1 MPRKLRLHAV
11 PATVVSLAVILALV
25 VLALLALTG
34 AEAAGPGQPQ
44 CGDTI
49 TTDTTL
55 HADLVNCPNNG
66 IVIGANGIKLDLNG
80 HTIDGD
86 GKPTGGCD
94 VQTEFC
100 DVGVANDGHDG
111 VTVMHGSIRQF
122 GGGINFFGPL
132 QHIRLLRVSTA
143 GSADVGIQLFKA
155 SKTVIRGSSANTS
168 PNRHQLGFGLALY
181 SSHHLRIIGNSFRNN
196 TGDGLHAVD
205 SNSNLFKRNLVA
217 YNGGKG
223 FVLEGGESNEIRRN
237 RWVQNGRAGI
247 TLLGTGNVI
256 TRNHVTGG
264 SDGIRVEKGHGNLIA
279 HNVVAHTHH
288 AGIRLGLKH
297 PFIGGA
303 HNVIRRNLVKDSRV
317 DDFLVGRRDRH
328 SLLIG
333 NTARRA
339 GDDGFD
345 VNSRSTK
352 LTGNRANRNG
362 DLGIEAVHGV
372 YDGSGNV
379 AHHNG
384 DPRQCTNIVCS

>member
-1 MPRKLRLHAV
+1 MPTKLRFHAG
-11 PATVVSLAVILALV
+11 PATVLSLAVILALS
-25 VLALLALTG
+25 VLALLTFTR

-66 IVIGANGIKLDLNG
+66 IVIGADGIKLDLNG

-86 GKPTGGCD
+86 GKPTAGCD
-94 VQTEFC
+94 VETEFC

-111 VTVMHGSIRQF
+111 VTVMHGSIREF

-132 QHIRLLRVSTA
+132 QHSRLLRVSTA
-143 GSADVGIQLFKA
+143 GSADVGIQLFQA
-155 SKTVIRGSSANTS
+155 SNSVIRSSSANTS

-196 TGDGLHAVD
+196 TGDGLHVVD
-205 SNSNLFKRNLVA
+205 SNSNLFERNVVA
-217 YNGGKG
+217 HNGGNG
-223 FVLEGGESNEIRRN
+223 FVLEGGKSNKIRRN
-237 RWVQNGRAGI
+237 RWVQNGAAGI
-247 TLLGTGNVI
+247 TLLGTRNVI

-264 SDGIRVEKGHGNLIA
+264 SDGIRVGKGHGNLIA

-288 AGIRLGLKH
+288 AGIRLGLEH

-333 NTARRA
+333 NTARAA

-345 VNSRSTK
+345 VNSGSTK
-352 LTGNRANRNG
+352 LTSNRANRNG
-362 DLGIEAVHGV
+362 DLGIEVVPGVH
-372 YDGSGNV
+372 DGGSNI
-379 AHHNG
+379 AQHNG

>member
-11 PATVVSLAVILALV
+11 PATVVSLTVILALV

-111 VTVMHGSIRQF
+111 VTVMHGSIRHF

-155 SKTVIRGSSANTS
+155 SKTVIRGSSANAS

-352 LTGNRANRNG
+352 LTSNRANRNG

-372 YDGSGNV
+372 HDGGGNV